1 MAEEAKLDE
10 ANAEAKGVSNSASGE
25 KLAGKSTEEVIERDL
40 QELEGVCEEAVDY
53 FQNHGDLAEDDELR
67 SKKHIPGPL
76 SKNGLSLEEIHQRL
90 LSLILQGEEEEEL
103 NGVSCNRLLGTASND
118 VRKVALLSHTIAA
131 YVSTLDSSLLR
142 GIAIQIVSDATLWI
156 SRLFRFFDS
165 SVYFHNECRE
175 GLLRLTRMVLHSRYP
190 KYSSEGYEA
199 LYTRPPVIYYNDTTR
214 PGLGQYLCS
223 QLGLPLSCLSS
234 VPCNTMFGSE
244 YKMDVSVL
252 EKMILEDISAAK
264 TPLLVVASA
273 GTSLV
278 GHVDSLQRLQE
289 LCRTH
294 NIWLHVEGHSLA
306 ALCLVSVPNLP
317 SNVGD
322 SMTLPLGI
330 WLGIPSLPCVTI
342 YKSKETALV
351 HAAGLSQTL
360 HGQLNFFPLWVTVQA
375 LGNETVVQ
383 RIQHCFELSDRLL
396 AAIEAFPELKII
408 GKGRLK
414 TKEGVTYEVSDI
426 GKKSVSTT
434 VLFDVLNSVVVFQYV
449 PRISAAEGDE
459 SVPPTF
465 SKNPPYFDSLNSW
478 LGQLL
483 LRQVPSIK
491 TDILDLDQH
500 GVCLRIC
507 PLESAHALNTALKD
521 VDQFAVSLQQQLSI
535 LNATVKQKEL
545 LYQNHKSIRKLQLVE
560 IANWAGMGGARYIP
574 EFWAD
579 RLNELT
585 DTGKEDINR
594 LNSELVTKLKASD
607 SAFSLGEADD
617 GMLCVRFGMVD
628 EGLDLEELIA
638 LVLATGQEI
647 EESSKFLETMA
658 EMVRQGIQ
666 EANKELIQ
674 ESQEKIMQE
683 GILRQVPV
691 IGSLVS
697 WWYPATNETGIKGR
711 SFNLSSGVVESTE
724 NIYKYH
730 MQIKE
735 GTNQTPAASKK
746 VLISQTSSSQVGNKS
761 QVTGE
766 QSKSSGDVSR
776 EETGSLSSK
785 GGDEPKTDQKK

>member
-1 MAEEAKLDE
+1 MAEEAKLE
-10 ANAEAKGVSNSASGE
+10 ANAEAQEISNSASSE
-25 KLAGKSTEEVIERDL
+25 KSPGKSTEIVEREL
-40 QELEGVCEEAVDY
+40 VELESVSEEAVDY
-53 FQNHGDLAEDDELR
+53 FQSHGDFAEDDELQ

-76 SKNGLSLEEIHQRL
+76 PKNGLSLEEIHQRL
-90 LSLILQGEEEEEL
+90 LSLIVQGEEEEEL
-103 NGVSCNRLLGTASND
+103 NGVNCNRLLGTASND
-118 VRKVALLSHTIAA
+118 VRKIALLSHTIAA
-131 YVSTLDSSLLR
+131 YITTFDSGLLR
-142 GIAIQIVSDATLWI
+142 RIAIQIVSDTTLWI

-175 GLLRLTRMVLHSRYP
+175 GLLRLSRMVIHSRYP
-190 KYSSEGYEA
+190 KYSTEGYEA

-234 VPCNTMFGSE
+234 VPCNTMLGSE

-294 NIWLHVEGHSLA
+294 SVWLHVEGHSLA

-322 SMTLPLGI
+322 SMTLPLGM

-342 YKSKETALV
+342 YKSKEAALV

-383 RIQHCFELSDRLL
+383 RTQHCFELSDRLL
-396 AAIEAFPELKII
+396 ATIEAFPELKII

-434 VLFDVLNSVVVFQYV
+434 VLFDVLTSVVVFQYV
-449 PRISAAEGDE
+449 PRICAEVDE
-459 SVPPTF
+459 SLPATF

-507 PLESAHALNTALKD
+507 PLESAHVLNTTLKD
-521 VDQFAVSLQQQLSI
+521 VDQFGVSLQQQLSI

-658 EMVRQGIQ
+658 EMVKQGIQ

-674 ESQEKIMQE
+674 ESHEKIMQE

-691 IGSLVS
+691 IGSFVS

-735 GTNQTPAASKK
+735 GTNHTPAASKK
-746 VLISQTSSSQVGNKS
+746 VLVSPSSSQVQNKS
-761 QVTGE
+761 PVTDE
-766 QSKSSGDVSR
+766 QSKSSTADASR
-776 EETGSLSSK
+776 EETASLSSK
-785 GGDEPKTDQKK
+785 GGDEPKAEQRQ